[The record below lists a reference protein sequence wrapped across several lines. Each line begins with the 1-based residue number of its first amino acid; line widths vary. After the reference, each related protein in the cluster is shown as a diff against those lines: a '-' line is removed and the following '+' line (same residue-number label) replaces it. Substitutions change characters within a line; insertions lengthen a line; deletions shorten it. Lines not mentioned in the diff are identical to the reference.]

1 MIKGIC
7 YLCFSK
13 FEFCI
18 FNLKNHTTTIMEFSN
33 KVVLITG
40 SATGFGKT
48 LAELFA
54 EQGASLILSDV
65 NIKDGEAVASA
76 IGEKGGQVF
85 FTKCDVSNAD
95 DVQKMVEKGVEIFG
109 RLDICINNAG
119 IAGNSMRTKTHDFEE
134 DVWDKVMNINAKG
147 VWLCM
152 KYELP
157 YLLAAKGG
165 VVVNI
170 ASKAGLGA
178 VPGNVAYAASKHAVI
193 GITKTAAIE
202 YASKNIRVNAVC
214 PSFADTPMVQ
224 NSIMQDLEYGQRL
237 VMMNP
242 MRRLGTADE
251 ICNVVMFLCSEKSS
265 FMNGQS
271 VAVDGGLTAI

>member
-1 MIKGIC
+1 
-7 YLCFSK
+7 
-13 FEFCI
+13 
-18 FNLKNHTTTIMEFSN
+18 MEFSG

-40 SATGFGKT
+40 SATGFGKV
-48 LAELFA
+48 LAEEFA
-54 EQGASLILSDV
+54 RQGASLILSDV
-65 NIKDGEAVASA
+65 NVPVGKESADNIKAE
-76 IGEKGGQVF
+76 GGKVVF
-85 FTKCDVSNAD
+85 VKCDVSKAK
-95 DVQKMVEKGVEIFG
+95 DVKNMVEKGIEAFG

-119 IAGNSMRTKTHDFEE
+119 IAGNSMRTRTHEFEE
-134 DVWDKVMNINAKG
+134 DMWDKIMDINAKG

-157 YLLAAKGG
+157 HLLAAKGG

-170 ASKAGLGA
+170 SSKAGLGA

-224 NSIMQDLEYGQRL
+224 NSIMQEPEYGQRL
-237 VMMNP
+237 IQMNP
-242 MRRLGTADE
+242 MRRLGTANE
-251 ICNVVMFLCSEKSS
+251 IRDVVMFLCSEKSS
-265 FMNGQS
+265 FMNGQA
-271 VAVDGGLTAI
+271 VAVDGGLTAV

>member
-1 MIKGIC
+1 
-7 YLCFSK
+7 
-13 FEFCI
+13 
-18 FNLKNHTTTIMEFSN
+18 MEFSN

-40 SATGFGKT
+40 SATGFGKL
-48 LAELFA
+48 LAETFA
-54 EQGASLILSDV
+54 QKGASLILSDV
-65 NIKDGEAVASA
+65 NTEGGKAVADA
-76 IGEKGGQVF
+76 IHAAGGKVVF
-85 FTKCDVSNAD
+85 SKCDVSQAE
-95 DVQKMVEKGVEIFG
+95 DVENMVAKGIEAFG

-119 IAGNSMRTKTHDFEE
+119 IAGNSLRTRTHEFEE
-134 DVWDKVMNINAKG
+134 DTWDKVMNINAKG

-157 YLLAAKGG
+157 HLLAAKGG
-165 VVVNI
+165 VVVNV

-178 VPGNVAYAASKHAVI
+178 VPGNVAYAASKHAVV

-224 NSIMQDLEYGQRL
+224 NSIMQDPEYGQRL

-242 MRRLGTADE
+242 MRRLGTAEE
-251 ICNVVMFLCSEKSS
+251 ICNVILFLCSEKSS
-265 FMNGQS
+265 FMNGQA
-271 VAVDGGLTAI
+271 VAVDGGLTAM

>member
-1 MIKGIC
+1 
-7 YLCFSK
+7 
-13 FEFCI
+13 
-18 FNLKNHTTTIMEFSN
+18 MEFKN

-65 NIKDGEAVASA
+65 NITGGEAVANA
-76 IGEKGGQVF
+76 IREKGGQAF
-85 FTKCDVSNAD
+85 FTKCDVSDAEE
-95 DVQKMVEKGVEIFG
+95 VQKMVGKGVETFG

-134 DVWDKVMNINAKG
+134 DMWDKVMNINAKG

-152 KYELP
+152 KYQLP
-157 YLLAAKGG
+157 HLLAAKGG

-193 GITKTAAIE
+193 GITKTAALE

-224 NSIMQDLEYGQRL
+224 NSIMQEPEYGQRL